1 MSLAV
6 AAVPL
11 QGRDPRLEGL
21 IRGRE
26 GASQGES
33 SRNKDALPTPP
44 SLGELLPGGGLLPGA
59 VYSVTGGALLASLLA
74 GPSRAGLWCG
84 AIGLPEF
91 GVEAAEQA
99 GVDLRRLVLI
109 PNPGDRWFNATAAVA
124 EVMPV
129 VAVRPSN
136 RVREGD
142 AARLV
147 SRLRSSGTA
156 LLVVG
161 PWPRAEATLSAAT
174 PRWSGLGEGH
184 GYLASRDVV
193 VTVTSKRTPT
203 PRRVRLTLPDSTGG
217 LALSDPGDSAR
228 RESGGAG
235 GFGTRI
241 KQGSSGH
248 EVMPQPVGLRAVPSV
263 PGDAAM
269 PEVV

>member
-6 AAVPL
+6 AAVPRE
-11 QGRDPRLEGL
+11 GRDPRLEAL
-21 IRGRE
+21 LRGRDGSPKAE
-26 GASQGES
+26 PA
-33 SRNKDALPTPP
+33 RAKDALPTPDL
-44 SLGELLPGGGLLPGA
+44 LGELLPGGGILPGA

-129 VAVRPSN
+129 VAVRPPT

-142 AARLV
+142 AARLA
-147 SRLRSSGTA
+147 SRLRTSGTA

-161 PWPRAEATLSAAT
+161 AWPRAEATLSAAA
-174 PRWSGLGEGH
+174 PHWSGLGSGH
-184 GYLASRDVV
+184 GYLAGRDVV
-193 VTVTSKRTPT
+193 VTVSSKRTPI
-203 PRRVRLTLPDSTGG
+203 PRQVRLALPDSTGG
-217 LALSDPGDSAR
+217 IAVSDPG
-228 RESGGAG
+228 
-235 GFGTRI
+235 
-241 KQGSSGH
+241 QGEPGPADLRVVSLGDGH
-248 EVMPQPVGLRAVPSV
+248 PVMRAVV
-263 PGDAAM
+263 
-269 PEVV
+269 